1 MIYPT
6 TLSSALRTSPN
17 LSSPLYRRWFPGS
30 GQRGGGFA
38 GMGCDPNDPTDPTCA
53 VDPVSAVATDPNM
66 GDPLA
71 ACAADPNCSMPIA
84 PSLYSQLIA
93 QGVAPVDAYQYDPTG
108 AIAAG
113 VDPST
118 LYAGPGSTITN
129 VTPGTALTP
138 AQSTAL
144 SQQVAA
150 QAALLKMVPAATS
163 AALTAAQLAAGLT
176 AGTIAKVATT
186 VCPSGYRSSTG
197 ACVAATGQWFSF
209 ATNAQVMTYGA
220 VLIGALILIPA
231 LSGGRRRR

>member
-17 LSSPLYRRWFPGS
+17 LSSPLYRRWFPGQ

-38 GMGCDPNDPTDPTCA
+38 GMGLCDPSDPTCVSVDTTTLDIGGGYAGAPTGIVTSTDPT
-53 VDPVSAVATDPNM
+53 P
-66 GDPLA
+66 
-71 ACAADPNCSMPIA
+71 SM
-84 PSLYSQLIA
+84 YSQLIA
-93 QGVAPVDAYQYDPTG
+93 QGVAPADAYQYDPTG

-118 LYAGPGSTITN
+118 LYAAPGSTIQN

-138 AQSTAL
+138 AQLTA
-144 SQQVAA
+144 QQVAA
-150 QAALLKMVPAATS
+150 P
-163 AALTAAQLAAGLT
+163 LT
-176 AGTIAKVATT
+176 AGTVSQVATT

-220 VLIGALILIPA
+220 VILGALILVPMI
-231 LSGGRRRR
+231 SGGGGRRRR